1 VTAIVDPVARARADE
16 AHTKIEAHEDL
27 CAERYSNIHDKLGM
41 IMRVMGWG
49 GATLATVIIA
59 VMGFLAVRLID
70 ASATRVQMLEQ
81 QMQVAPKTGS
91 PR

>member
-1 VTAIVDPVARARADE
+1 MSVVVDPVARARADE

-41 IMRVMGWG
+41 IMKVMGWG
-49 GATLATVIIA
+49 GATLAITIIS

-70 ASATRVQMLEQ
+70 ANDSRLEQ
-81 QMQVAPKTGS
+81 IEHQQVGAA
-91 PR
+91 R